1 VDLVVAGGTVVTAAD
16 TFVADVGIA
25 DGRIVQVGGE
35 MPETA
40 RRLDARGKLVLPGG
54 VDPHTHLDSPSQGTV
69 TADDF
74 ATGGTAALCGGT
86 TTVVDFC
93 FPPRGGTL
101 AEGVADWHRRADGR
115 SPVDY
120 AFHVAI
126 TEERDALVDEI
137 PRLADLGVRTLKLFM
152 AYRSSVMVGDRT
164 IYRVLRAA
172 ARHGML
178 VLVHCENGDA
188 VAEREAAL
196 VAAGKLAP
204 RYHAEARPP
213 RVEAEATARAV
224 ALAELAEA
232 PLYVV
237 HVSCP
242 EALEEIE
249 RGRARG
255 VEVFAET
262 CPQYLYCTAEDLG
275 RPDFEGAKYVC
286 SPAPRDR
293 ASQAALWR
301 ALGRGAIQTVGSDH
315 SAFSTAQK
323 ARGRH
328 DFTKIPNGVP
338 GIEERLTLLYQG
350 VVEGK
355 LTLERFVDAV
365 STAPARLMGLY
376 PRKGTI
382 APGADADL
390 VLWDPDADWTIAQA
404 ALHHCVDYTPYEG
417 LTVRGRAETVFRRG
431 EVVVENGQPVGAVG
445 GGLYLAR

>member
-1 VDLVVAGGTVVTAAD
+1 VTAAD
-16 TFVADVGIA
+16 TFPADVGIA
-25 DGRIVQVGGE
+25 DGRIVQIGGT
-35 MPETA
+35 MPPTA
-40 RRLDARGKLVLPGG
+40 RRIDAAGKLVLPGG

-74 ATGGTAALCGGT
+74 ATGGLAALCGGT
-86 TTVVDFC
+86 TSIVDFC

-101 AEGVADWHRRADGR
+101 AEGVADWHRRAGNR

-126 TEERDALVDEI
+126 AEERDALVDEI
-137 PRLADLGVRTLKLFM
+137 PRLADLGVCTLKLFM

-164 IYRVLRAA
+164 LYRVLRAA

-255 VEVFAET
+255 VAVHAET
-262 CPQYLYCTAEDLG
+262 CPQYLYCTADDLA
-275 RPDFEGAKYVC
+275 RPGFEGAKYVC

-293 ASQAALWR
+293 ASQSALWR

-323 ARGRH
+323 ARGRD

-350 VVEGK
+350 VVAGH
-355 LTLERFVDAV
+355 LTLSRFVDAV
-365 STAPARLMGLY
+365 ATAPARLMGLY
-376 PRKGTI
+376 PRKG
-382 APGADADL
+382 AVAVGSDADL
-390 VLWDPDADWTIAQA
+390 VLWDPDAAWTIAQP
-404 ALHHCVDYTPYEG
+404 ALHHRVDYTPYEG
-417 LTVRGRAETVFRRG
+417 LPVRGRADTVLRRG
-431 EVVVENGQPVGAVG
+431 EVVVEAARPLAVAG
-445 GGLYLAR
+445 GGAYLAR